1 MPSSASSL
9 IKILLGRNLAQNLA
23 NKLLWL
29 LNLKQSVLKDGRGHW
44 GSRASAL
51 LVLTAGIPLKRARY
65 RKIASKTHSPSGTQ
79 ALALTLTD

>member
-9 IKILLGRNLAQNLA
+9 IKILLGRNLAQNPA

-51 LVLTAGIPLKRARY
+51 LVVMAATPVKTTPAGE
-65 RKIASKTHSPSGTQ
+65 IAWRFASPAG
-79 ALALTLTD
+79 